1 MTYWDLTSI
10 YPSFESDAFQDD
22 LATLKTLIEELD
34 ALSLGDDFEKNA
46 TTYIEKASAVLKLI
60 YPLSIYAHLTF
71 SVDSS
76 NQTAIKYIDTLGML
90 QAQLAAPA
98 VKFQKWVAQFDDNT
112 IDAVTSDLLIDH
124 KFFLQ
129 ELKQNA
135 AYLLSNQEEVL
146 LSKLRQVGANAWS
159 DLMSKL
165 TGNLQAEFELN
176 GKTETLT
183 LTMLRNLAS
192 NKDAAVRKRAYQ
204 TELAAYSKIEESI
217 AAALN
222 GIKGDVNITS
232 EMRGFDSPLT
242 ESVHNSRLD
251 LATLDAMIGAM
262 QDKLPVFRKYLKRKA
277 KLLGHKNGLPF
288 YDLFAPINES
298 DMTYSYDEAKQF
310 VLENFASFSEE
321 LKNSAQK
328 AFDDNWVD
336 VEPRKGKRGGAFCA
350 PIIGRQQSR
359 VMLNFTG
366 SFDGVTTM
374 AHELGHAYHNW
385 QLFDEHMLLAA
396 YPMPLA
402 ETASIF
408 CETIVTNAAI
418 KNANKD
424 EATYILEKSIM
435 NSTQVIVDILSRF
448 IFEKTVFDSRQQGPL
463 SVDMLKQAM
472 LDAQMQTYGD
482 GLDKDVLHPY
492 MWACKSHYYSAENNY
507 YNYPYAFGLLF
518 ALGLYAEYQK
528 GRPNFVA
535 DYNQLLKNTTRM
547 NVKDVAAGM
556 GIDVTKKDFWLA
568 SLGIVEQQIEQFIEL
583 TN

>member
-1 MTYWDLTSI
+1 MTYWDLTTI
-10 YPSFESDAFQDD
+10 YPSFESDTYQND
-22 LATLKTLIEELD
+22 LTKLKTLMAELET
-34 ALSLGDDFEKNA
+34 LELTDDFTKSA
-46 TTYIEKASAVLKLI
+46 TAYIEKANAVLKLLF
-60 YPLSIYAHLTF
+60 PLNIYAHLTF

-76 NQTAIKYIDTLGML
+76 NQAAIKYSDTLGML

-98 VKFQKWVAQFDDNT
+98 VKFQKWVASFDADTIENVTDN
-112 IDAVTSDLLIDH
+112 LLVEH
-124 KFFLQ
+124 KFFMHELQ
-129 ELKQNA
+129 QNA
-135 AYLLSNQEEVL
+135 AYLLSEKEEVL
-146 LSKLRQVGANAWS
+146 LSKLRQVGANAWG
-159 DLMSKL
+159 DLMAKL
-165 TGNLQAEFELN
+165 TGNLQAEIELD

-192 NKDAAVRKRAYQ
+192 HKDSAVRKRAYQ
-204 TELAAYSKIEESI
+204 TELNAYSKIEESI

-222 GIKGDVNITS
+222 GIKGDVNMTS
-232 EMRGFDSPLT
+232 KMRGFDSPLA
-242 ESVHNSRLD
+242 EAVHNSRLD
-251 LATLDAMIGAM
+251 LATLDAMLSAM
-262 QDKLPVFRKYLKRKA
+262 TDKLPVFRKYLKRKA

-310 VLENFASFSEE
+310 VLDNFATFSEE

-350 PIIGRQQSR
+350 PIIGRRQSR

-385 QLFDEHMLLAA
+385 QLFDEHMLLAD
-396 YPMPLA
+396 YPLPLA

-418 KNANKD
+418 KKADKN
-424 EATYILEKSIM
+424 EAIYILEKSIM
-435 NSTQVIVDILSRF
+435 NSTQVIVDIMSRF
-448 IFEKTVFDSRQQGPL
+448 IFEKTVFDNRQQGPL

-472 LDAQMQTYGD
+472 LDAQLQTYGD
-482 GLDKDVLHPY
+482 GLDKDFMHPY
-492 MWACKSHYYSAENNY
+492 MWACKSHYYSAYNNY

-518 ALGLYAEYQK
+518 ALGLYAE
-528 GRPNFVA
+528 
-535 DYNQLLKNTTRM
+535 
-547 NVKDVAAGM
+547 
-556 GIDVTKKDFWLA
+556 
-568 SLGIVEQQIEQFIEL
+568 
-583 TN
+583 